1 MTCTFFG
8 NRDTNIKKVE
18 VPLLKILVDLIKNE
32 KIDTF
37 YVGNQGNFDY
47 AVQKQL
53 SKLQKIYPHI
63 KYSIALAYLP
73 KEKSDFHKIDLSNSF
88 IPEGVEI
95 GPVKFAIDRRNRW
108 LINNS
113 DYVVTCV
120 RSIVGGAAKYKAIAE
135 KKGKTVINISL

>member
-53 SKLQKIYPHI
+53 SKLQ
-63 KYSIALAYLP
+63 
-73 KEKSDFHKIDLSNSF
+73 
-88 IPEGVEI
+88 
-95 GPVKFAIDRRNRW
+95 
-108 LINNS
+108 
-113 DYVVTCV
+113 
-120 RSIVGGAAKYKAIAE
+120 
-135 KKGKTVINISL
+135 